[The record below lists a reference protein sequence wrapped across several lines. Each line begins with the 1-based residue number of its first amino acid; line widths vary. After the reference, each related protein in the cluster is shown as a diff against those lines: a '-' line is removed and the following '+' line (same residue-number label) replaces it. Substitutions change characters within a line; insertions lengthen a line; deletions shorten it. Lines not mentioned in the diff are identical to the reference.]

1 MLLYSQMQ
9 FHTQQ
14 RTGVVKYPTLRC
26 TPQGGSHPM
35 YRLNLYLG
43 SQRSRH
49 QHDCLKFAKVLI
61 VYLV

>member
-1 MLLYSQMQ
+1 MQ

-43 SQRSRH
+43 SHRSRH
-49 QHDCLKFAKVLI
+49 QHDCL
-61 VYLV
+61 